1 MPVITEHFDAR
12 LAVDPPVDEERL
24 REIPAKRGVVL
35 LTGENDEPIVML
47 TAADMRS
54 RTRNRLA
61 QRDDDD
67 AAGPS
72 RRADLRQITRAI
84 YVRRCESH
92 FETDWQFLERSCEVW
107 PKRYASMVAW
117 KPPWCVHLHTPDA
130 YPHFARVRDAF
141 AQPGRYVGPF
151 ASARDA
157 DAFIDA
163 LADAFDLCR
172 SVSCLRQAP
181 DGPRCAYAEM
191 GKCLSPVDG
200 SISMDDYRNVLEQA
214 AEFAAGHRRP
224 REQQLIEQMK
234 QAAAEQA
241 YERAAAV
248 KTRLDR
254 IKIFDAPAYRFV
266 RPLEDFQYILVQP
279 GVGIRQCRVFLA
291 SRTAIQAAGDLDW
304 PLQSEQIERVLKTM
318 AWLAETQPPADAIGR
333 LRLGLV
339 SRLLFA
345 GENRRGAI
353 LHWSPET
360 SAEDLASTIEAACEP
375 LGLKDL
381 SDVDE
386 AATDLPAE
394 ADAEE
399 TG

>member
-1 MPVITEHFDAR
+1 MPVIGEHFDAR
-12 LAVDPPVDEERL
+12 LAVEPPVAEDQL

-61 QRDDDD
+61 EQDEDD
-67 AAGPS
+67 AGPS

-84 YVRRCESH
+84 YFRRCESH
-92 FETDWQFLERSCEVW
+92 FETDWQFLQRASEVW
-107 PKRYASMVAW
+107 AKRYAAMVAW
-117 KPPWCVHLHTPDA
+117 KPPWCVHIHTPDA
-130 YPHFARVRDAF
+130 TPHFARTRDAL

-151 ASARDA
+151 QSARDA
-157 DAFIDA
+157 DTFIDA

-172 SVSCLRQAP
+172 SVACLRQAP

-200 SISMDDYRNVLEQA
+200 SISMDDYRKVLEQA
-214 AEFAAGHRRP
+214 ADFAAGNRKP
-224 REQQLIEQMK
+224 RENQLIEQMK
-234 QAAAEQA
+234 QAAAERA
-241 YERAAAV
+241 YEQAAAI

-254 IKIFDAPAYRFV
+254 LKAFDAPACRFV
-266 RPLEDFQYILVQP
+266 RPLEDFHYLIIQP
-279 GVGIRQCRVFLA
+279 GVGIRQCRAFLA

-304 PLQSEQIERVLKTM
+304 PLKTEQLESVLKTM
-318 AWLAETQPPADAIGR
+318 AWLAATNPPADALGR

-345 GENRRGAI
+345 GPDRRGAI
-353 LHWSPET
+353 LHWTPET
-360 SAEDLASTIEAACEP
+360 SVQDFAEAIENAREA

-381 SDVDE
+381 SERGETPTGD
-386 AATDLPAE
+386 
-394 ADAEE
+394 DA
-399 TG
+399 

>member
-1 MPVITEHFDAR
+1 MSLTHEHFDIR
-12 LAVDPPVDEERL
+12 LAVDPPVGEERL

-61 QRDDDD
+61 ERDDDD
-67 AAGPS
+67 AATPS

-84 YVRRCESH
+84 YFRRCESH
-92 FETDWQFLERSCEVW
+92 FETDWQFLERACEIW

-130 YPHFARVRDAF
+130 YPHFARVRDAL
-141 AQPGRYVGPF
+141 AQPGRYFGPF
-151 ASARDA
+151 ASAREA

-172 SVSCLRQAP
+172 SISCLRQAP

-200 SISMDDYRNVLEQA
+200 SISMDDYRNVLAQA
-214 AEFAAGHRRP
+214 ADFAAGHRQP
-224 REQQLIEQMK
+224 REQQLITQMK
-234 QAAAEQA
+234 QAAAKQA
-241 YERAAAV
+241 YEQAAAI

-254 IKIFDAPAYRFV
+254 IKAFDAPGYRFV
-266 RPLEDFQYILVQP
+266 RPLENFQYILIQP
-279 GVGIRQCRVFLA
+279 GVGIRQCRAFLA

-304 PLQSEQIERVLKTM
+304 PLQTVQLDGVLKTM
-318 AWLAETQPPADAIGR
+318 AWLAETQPPADDLGR

-353 LHWSPET
+353 LHWTPEIT
-360 SAEDLASTIEAACEP
+360 AEDLAATIENARQP

-381 SDVDE
+381 S
-386 AATDLPAE
+386 E
-394 ADAEE
+394 ADDAAANDGPD
-399 TG
+399 TDA